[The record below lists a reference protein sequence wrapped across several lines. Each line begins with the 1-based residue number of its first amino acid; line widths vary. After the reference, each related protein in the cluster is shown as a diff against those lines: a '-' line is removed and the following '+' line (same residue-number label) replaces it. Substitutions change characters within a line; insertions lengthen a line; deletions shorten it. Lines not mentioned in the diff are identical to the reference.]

1 MRGSSPG
8 EKFFS
13 ASKHELII
21 LLPQYIQ
28 KKFVKIIC
36 FSRHLLKTF
45 LTNKFL
51 YIDEHVP
58 TTKKLFF
65 KVLPKSFITR
75 LCKENKEYKRK
86 KKKNYPNY
94 FNGTLMLNSKIPFKY
109 SNYFK

>member
-1 MRGSSPG
+1 MRNFLVPVNMNLSY
-8 EKFFS
+8 FY
-13 ASKHELII
+13 HNI
-21 LLPQYIQ
+21 
-28 KKFVKIIC
+28 KKKLVKIIC

-65 KVLPKSFITR
+65 KVLPKSFIIR
-75 LCKENKEYKRK
+75 LCKENKEYERK
-86 KKKNYPNY
+86 KKAPNY